1 MIIIAD
7 SVQLAYIEAID
18 SAIDE
23 TAQIHANKL
32 MAEYALGEIT
42 AAQAIAHL
50 NYIG

>member
-18 SAIDE
+18 NAIDE

-32 MAEYALGEIT
+32 MAAYALGEIT
-42 AAQAIAHL
+42 AAQVITHL
-50 NYIG
+50 NYIV

>member
-1 MIIIAD
+1 MMDTKAVD
-7 SVQLAYIEAID
+7 AYVAALENA
-18 SAIDE
+18 SDE
-23 TAQIHANKL
+23 VAQIHVNKL